1 MKREE
6 TRLVKVGNLTIG
18 HSNEVVIQ
26 SMSSFKTSKVKKVVK
41 EINELTPLG
50 LQLMRISI
58 IDNNDIK
65 AIKKI
70 KSQINIPLVAD
81 IHYSLD
87 YAFKAIKEG
96 VDAIRINPGNTNPL
110 KLKEL
115 LNLAKNNNVAIR
127 IGINRGSIK
136 IDENKDI
143 PLQLIEKMSE
153 YVSFFEQNGFYN
165 TVLSIK
171 DSDPLITLKTYE
183 LLSET
188 FSYPLHIGV
197 TESGI
202 NEIGTI
208 RSSAILAPLL
218 LKGIGSTIRIS
229 LTSPRINEIKA
240 CKRLLH
246 DLNLYPNYPTLI
258 SCPLCGR
265 SMVKSNKELATKVLK
280 YLEDNNINIKV
291 AIMGCV
297 INGITEGKNA
307 TIGLAGT
314 KNSYI
319 LFKNGQKIREI
330 KEKDVFNEFKK
341 ELDLY
346 KN

>member
-26 SMSSFKTSKVKKVVK
+26 SMSSFKTSKIKKVVK

-115 LNLAKNNNVAIR
+115 LNLAIVKLKIEDDFISYSLNNF
-127 IGINRGSIK
+127 INLMYEYK
-136 IDENKDI
+136 IISDEIYNKYI
-143 PLQLIEKMSE
+143 
-153 YVSFFEQNGFYN
+153 F
-165 TVLSIK
+165 
-171 DSDPLITLKTYE
+171 
-183 LLSET
+183 
-188 FSYPLHIGV
+188 
-197 TESGI
+197 
-202 NEIGTI
+202 
-208 RSSAILAPLL
+208 
-218 LKGIGSTIRIS
+218 GSTD
-229 LTSPRINEIKA
+229 E
-240 CKRLLH
+240 
-246 DLNLYPNYPTLI
+246 
-258 SCPLCGR
+258 
-265 SMVKSNKELATKVLK
+265 
-280 YLEDNNINIKV
+280 
-291 AIMGCV
+291 
-297 INGITEGKNA
+297 
-307 TIGLAGT
+307 
-314 KNSYI
+314 
-319 LFKNGQKIREI
+319 REI
-330 KEKDVFNEFKK
+330 Q
-341 ELDLY
+341 LY
-346 KN
+346 KNGMPSFIVAILNHDGQLNNIEIKDNGECSGNSDYQNYKNTKDDFVQYHLERYIK

>member
-165 TVLSIK
+165 
-171 DSDPLITLKTYE
+171 
-183 LLSET
+183 
-188 FSYPLHIGV
+188 
-197 TESGI
+197 
-202 NEIGTI
+202 
-208 RSSAILAPLL
+208 
-218 LKGIGSTIRIS
+218 
-229 LTSPRINEIKA
+229 
-240 CKRLLH
+240 
-246 DLNLYPNYPTLI
+246 
-258 SCPLCGR
+258 
-265 SMVKSNKELATKVLK
+265 
-280 YLEDNNINIKV
+280 
-291 AIMGCV
+291 
-297 INGITEGKNA
+297 
-307 TIGLAGT
+307 
-314 KNSYI
+314 
-319 LFKNGQKIREI
+319 
-330 KEKDVFNEFKK
+330 
-341 ELDLY
+341 
-346 KN
+346 

>member
-208 RSSAILAPLL
+208 RSSAILAP
-218 LKGIGSTIRIS
+218 
-229 LTSPRINEIKA
+229 
-240 CKRLLH
+240 
-246 DLNLYPNYPTLI
+246 
-258 SCPLCGR
+258 
-265 SMVKSNKELATKVLK
+265 
-280 YLEDNNINIKV
+280 
-291 AIMGCV
+291 
-297 INGITEGKNA
+297 
-307 TIGLAGT
+307 
-314 KNSYI
+314 
-319 LFKNGQKIREI
+319 FK
-330 KEKDVFNEFKK
+330 
-341 ELDLY
+341 
-346 KN
+346 

>member
-1 MKREE
+1 
-6 TRLVKVGNLTIG
+6 
-18 HSNEVVIQ
+18 
-26 SMSSFKTSKVKKVVK
+26 
-41 EINELTPLG
+41 
-50 LQLMRISI
+50 
-58 IDNNDIK
+58 
-65 AIKKI
+65 
-70 KSQINIPLVAD
+70 
-81 IHYSLD
+81 
-87 YAFKAIKEG
+87 
-96 VDAIRINPGNTNPL
+96 
-110 KLKEL
+110 
-115 LNLAKNNNVAIR
+115 
-127 IGINRGSIK
+127 K

-183 LLSET
+183 LLSEN

-297 INGITEGKNA
+297 VNGINEGKNA

>member
-1 MKREE
+1 
-6 TRLVKVGNLTIG
+6 
-18 HSNEVVIQ
+18 
-26 SMSSFKTSKVKKVVK
+26 
-41 EINELTPLG
+41 
-50 LQLMRISI
+50 
-58 IDNNDIK
+58 
-65 AIKKI
+65 
-70 KSQINIPLVAD
+70 
-81 IHYSLD
+81 
-87 YAFKAIKEG
+87 
-96 VDAIRINPGNTNPL
+96 
-110 KLKEL
+110 
-115 LNLAKNNNVAIR
+115 
-127 IGINRGSIK
+127 
-136 IDENKDI
+136 
-143 PLQLIEKMSE
+143 MSE

-297 INGITEGKNA
+297 VNGITEGKNA

-330 KEKDVFNEFKK
+330 KEKDVFNEFKN